1 MGYYLQKAIKNL
13 LEPKKLKVLAIIC
26 TLAVAVG
33 SLISIQGEIKTSF
46 IHLDK
51 FVHFL
56 AYGILCLLWLKV
68 YVLKN
73 KKLKLIIIVAGL
85 VLAYG
90 IIIEALQEVTTS
102 YRQFDI
108 LDIIA
113 NFLGIL
119 VAVGIFWAVYL
130 KKRVI

>member
-1 MGYYLQKAIKNL
+1 MGYYLQKTIKNL
-13 LEPKKLKVLAIIC
+13 LGPKKLKVLAILC
-26 TLAVAVG
+26 TLAVTVG
-33 SLISIQGEIKTSF
+33 SLISIQGKIKTTF
-46 IHLDK
+46 LHLDK

-68 YVLKN
+68 FVTN
-73 KKLKLIIIVAGL
+73 SKKIKLIIIVAGL

-90 IIIEALQEVTTS
+90 IIIEALQGVTTS
-102 YRQFDI
+102 YRQFSI

-119 VAVGIFWAVYL
+119 VAVGVFLALYL
-130 KKRVI
+130 KKRVN